1 MTKIRRIKEQT
12 YKQLEDVLGDMYDVL
27 TPNQY
32 KRFCNN
38 IIGTVEVYRDIVPS
52 LEVIVVSKED
62 REKIEKDFNARY
74 KRL

>member
-52 LEVIVVSKED
+52 LEV
-62 REKIEKDFNARY
+62 
-74 KRL
+74 L